1 MKILVF
7 KDNIYD
13 ENAYLV
19 KDLDVTIID
28 PGFNFKI
35 IDQYLKENNLSLN
48 KILLTHG
55 HIDHIGELDLFV
67 KEYPDVKIYISEKDY
82 PLLYDRKSNASL
94 IMDERKSL
102 KHIDN
107 NVNIVHDRENIGGF
121 IFYSTPGHTKGSG
134 IYLYKEYLF
143 TGDTLFKGT
152 VGRTDLEGGRESD
165 LMHSLKMI
173 KESFSKKTIILPGHY
188 AKTTLSDEIKNNAY
202 LKGDKK

>member
-7 KDNIYD
+7 KDNNYD

-55 HIDHIGELDLFV
+55 HIDHIGEIDLFV

-94 IMDERKSL
+94 EMDERKTL

-152 VGRTDLEGGRESD
+152 VGRTDLEG
-165 LMHSLKMI
+165 
-173 KESFSKKTIILPGHY
+173 
-188 AKTTLSDEIKNNAY
+188 
-202 LKGDKK
+202 